1 MVTFQ
6 KDFRDSS
13 RCPVGRKSGWWG
25 SPCHSGWAVRHT
37 GSARAMQEL
46 DGGGVSVG
54 RGQEGSVKDNVTAT
68 SQGRAHGCPRGRVQG
83 RGSLLASPWLVAEAH
98 KPRWTAGP
106 RECAPASR
114 EVGFSFPQVNAGTR
128 LPGETR
134 VLSAPAA
141 CSTHAHLFTPAPCG
155 L

>member
-1 MVTFQ
+1 ML
-6 KDFRDSS
+6 DSP
-13 RCPVGRKSGWWG
+13 R
-25 SPCHSGWAVRHT
+25 HSGWEVRHT

-54 RGQEGSVKDNVTAT
+54 SGQEGSVEDTVAT
-68 SQGRAHGCPRGRVQG
+68 SQGRAHGCPRGKAQG
-83 RGSLLASPWLVAEAH
+83 RGSLLAPPRLVAEAH
-98 KPRWTAGP
+98 KPLWTAGP

-114 EVGFSFPQVNAGTR
+114 EVGFAFPWVSAGTR

-134 VLSAPAA
+134 VLSALAA